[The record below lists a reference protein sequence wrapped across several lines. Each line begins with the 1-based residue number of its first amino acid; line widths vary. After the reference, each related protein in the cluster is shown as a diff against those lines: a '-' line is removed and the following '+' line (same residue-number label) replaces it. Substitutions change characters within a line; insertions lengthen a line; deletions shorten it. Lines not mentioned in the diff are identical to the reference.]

1 MIAEETV
8 KSYSTTLLATV
19 SFRTGTELFA
29 AAFWMGDGAI
39 AAYGPVGRV
48 RILGT
53 PDSGEYA
60 GQTRFLDV
68 DAVGDPEFSKR
79 VSIGK
84 WTGISHLVLMTDG
97 VSDPGLKRIMVCKI
111 RKNGMR

>member
-39 AAYGPVGRV
+39 APTAR
-48 RILGT
+48 LE
-53 PDSGEYA
+53 EYA
-60 GQTRFLDV
+60 FWARQTVANMQVKHVFLDV

-79 VSIGK
+79 VSIGN
-84 WTGISHLVLMTDG
+84 GR
-97 VSDPGLKRIMVCKI
+97 VSLIWS
-111 RKNGMR
+111 